1 MKASVVSIVDFLHAP
16 QLGEYVWH
24 EQSVDQTVDAVSAS
38 HAARMKTLLDEIAT
52 SSKPRV
58 LELGAYRHYAGHVL
72 ADQNDAEV
80 WLSDISA
87 RALDLG
93 NRAALERGCHRTGEC
108 CAADFHDLPFEDR
121 TFDLVFIASAVHHSL
136 RPELVLRELA
146 RVTRPGGLVWL
157 ENEPVGR
164 SACLYLYAVNRV
176 DSATPYELALES
188 QGLLQWLSSPFPGT
202 RPEALFQMV
211 ENDRIP
217 LDLFLAELDG
227 IGDTLELRLD
237 TGSTRRAFE
246 AELEA
251 LCDSSDATA
260 RVAAALEHRVALA
273 GEPDPVATALGVRR
287 PTAVEIWTLARRF
300 VDARSAM
307 AHAADGDAGEQNRDV
322 RTYGAALQ
330 SKIRRS
336 GSGERSKVVFR
347 RSPTRRGTTWIDEH
361 SSGAATF
368 LRCTPRLPD
377 VFDPRCRSTVDELYA
392 PLGWTTVVETSGSIS
407 LANLG
412 TSAGL
417 PAVQNAGDGPAI
429 LLVRV
434 HTVPGGSPYRLV
446 LRQGA
451 RTLAEAVVAQAES
464 RLMRGVVHSDGGQ
477 ITLENYDL
485 DGNVLEIG
493 WNLRVS
499 VVQLLQ
505 EDAGDEV
512 DGDRPSPRGATV

>member
-1 MKASVVSIVDFLHAP
+1 
-16 QLGEYVWH
+16 
-24 EQSVDQTVDAVSAS
+24 
-38 HAARMKTLLDEIAT
+38 
-52 SSKPRV
+52 

-72 ADQNDAEV
+72 ADENDAEV

-93 NRAALERGCHRTGEC
+93 KSAALERGCRRTGEC
-108 CAADFHDLPFEDR
+108 CAADFHDLPFADR
-121 TFDLVFIASAVHHSL
+121 SFDLVFIASAVHHSL

-146 RVTRPGGLVWL
+146 RVTRPGGLIWL

-164 SACLYLYAVNRV
+164 SACLYLYPVNRIE
-176 DSATPYELALES
+176 SATPYELALEN
-188 QGLLQWLSSPFPGT
+188 QGLRQWLSSPFPGT

-227 IGDTLELRLD
+227 IGETLELRLD

-260 RVAAALEHRVALA
+260 RVADALGQRVARA
-273 GEPDPVATALGVRR
+273 GEPDRVAAALGVR
-287 PTAVEIWTLARRF
+287 PPSAVEIWTLARRF
-300 VDARSAM
+300 VDARSAT
-307 AHAADGDAGEQNRDV
+307 AHATDGGAGEYRDV

-336 GSGERSKVVFR
+336 GSGERSAAVFR
-347 RSPTRRGTTWIDEH
+347 RSTIRRGTTWIDEH

-377 VFDPRCRSTVDELYA
+377 VFDPRCRSMVDELYA
-392 PLGWTTVVETSGSIS
+392 PLGWATVVETSGSIS

-412 TSAGL
+412 TSARL
-417 PAVQNAGDGPAI
+417 PDVWNSGDGPAI
-429 LLVRV
+429 LLLRV
-434 HTVPGGSPYRLV
+434 YTVPADSPYRLV

-451 RTLAEAVVAQAES
+451 RTLADEVVAQAES
-464 RLMRGVVHSDGGQ
+464 RLLRGVVHPGGGP

-499 VVQLLQ
+499 VVQILH
-505 EDAGDEV
+505 EDAGDEA
-512 DGDRPSPRGATV
+512 RREQPSSCPAMV